1 MRLERLPK
9 ITPDVPTCSMSDIA
23 FLLNIFFMLTTV
35 FISVHGFPVTLPKA
49 VSTKKVPSKN
59 IVQIWVSTEGV
70 ISIDDNI
77 VKSEFVGRV
86 VAKKIAINPDIIISI
101 LMDKDSEYGMLSD
114 IFEQLKE
121 AGALKVSLTTL
132 KEEAQ

>member
-1 MRLERLPK
+1 MRFGRLPK
-9 ITPDVPTCSMSDIA
+9 IAPSVPTCSMSDIA

-77 VKSEFVGRV
+77 VKSEYVGRII
-86 VAKKIAINPDIIISI
+86 ARKIAANPDIIISI
-101 LMDKDSEYGMLSD
+101 LMDKDSEYGILSD

-132 KEEAQ
+132 KEEEG